1 MAMTKYPFIPQHLAV
16 RSMRDN
22 GYKNTAYALAELID
36 NSYQAIE
43 RVRTTDKSHHGLI
56 EVFVTEAREVVEQ
69 RERWRLREIAVLD
82 NGCGMNGETLQLAL
96 QFGNGTHLD
105 DREGI
110 GRFGMG
116 LPNSTVSQ
124 CRRADVWSWQSGIK
138 KAIHTYLDLGDIE
151 SKKVEEVPKPE
162 RKPVP
167 AKWVALSK
175 NANAATGTLVVWS
188 DLDRVNWRG
197 AKATLENT
205 EFLIGRIYRKL
216 IQKGM
221 VIRLAAIRDDK
232 LVFDQAARA
241 NDPLYLMSPTNTP
254 APFSSKPMYRT
265 WGKDGKQVFEIK
277 FRGKKHKVEVLLSW
291 ATDQARLTDDGTDP
305 GKKPYGQHAGKNVG
319 VSVVRGGRELVLD
332 DTWATRDLRE
342 RWWGAEISFPPAL
355 DEVFGVT
362 NNKQFANHFT
372 EMIRYFRDDEKT
384 DEWAE
389 VRQAWAEED
398 DPRLHLGT
406 ICNYLHTQLQSIRAH
421 LRQQVAG
428 RRSKSKQRH
437 DERVEAAATKKFDER
452 AQDHPTEQDR
462 EVPPKTTRDA
472 LESDLVNDKRYAKGD
487 AREIAKEVVNGG
499 FKVVFVKKSNDES
512 TAFFSPDL
520 LPGVTEVVFNTAHPA
535 YEMLIQMLDP
545 DIDGATEA
553 QLRQRLHNASDTLK
567 MLLCAWARY
576 EIEEKEGPRR
586 DKVKEVRRE
595 WGKMARSF
603 LVDLDIPPVDEEGE
617 E

>member
-1 MAMTKYPFIPQHLAV
+1 MTKYLFIPQHLAV

-36 NSYQAIE
+36 NSHQAIE
-43 RVRTTDKSHHGLI
+43 KVRATDKSHHGLI
-56 EVFVTEAREVVEQ
+56 EVFVTEARVVVEQ
-69 RERWRLREIAVLD
+69 RERWRLQEIAVFD
-82 NGCGMNGETLQLAL
+82 NGCGMAAETLQAAL
-96 QFGNGTHLD
+96 QFGNGAHLD

-124 CRRADVWSWQSGIK
+124 CSRADVWSWQNGIK
-138 KAIHTYLDLGDIE
+138 KSICTHLDLKAIE
-151 SKKVEEVPKPE
+151 SEAVEEVPKPI
-162 RKPVP
+162 KKSVP
-167 AKWVALSK
+167 AKWLALSH
-175 NANAATGTLVVWS
+175 NANATSGTLVVWS
-188 DLDRVNWRG
+188 LLDRVNWHG

-216 IQKGM
+216 IQKGL
-221 VIRLAAIRDDK
+221 VIRLAAVRDDAI
-232 LVFDQAARA
+232 VFDQPARA
-241 NDPLYLMSPTNTP
+241 NDPLYLMSPTNVP
-254 APFSSKPMYRT
+254 APFATKPMFRP
-265 WGKDGKQVFEIK
+265 WGKDGKQIFEIK
-277 FRGKKHKVEVLLSW
+277 LRGKKHKVEVLLSW
-291 ATDQARLTDDGTDP
+291 ATDEARRTEDGIDP

-319 VSVVRGGRELVLD
+319 VSVVRAGRELVLD

-384 DEWAE
+384 DEWADM
-389 VRQAWAEED
+389 RQEWKEED
-398 DPRLHLGT
+398 DPRVHLVD
-406 ICNYLHTQLQSIRAH
+406 ICNYLNTQLQQIRSQ
-421 LRQQVAG
+421 LRQQAAG

-462 EVPPKTTRDA
+462 AVSPKTTQDA
-472 LESDLVNDKRYAKGD
+472 LESDLVNDKRYAKRD
-487 AREIAKEVVNGG
+487 AREKALEVIHGG

-520 LPGVTEVVFNTAHPA
+520 LPGVTEIVFNTAHPA
-535 YEMLIQMLDP
+535 YEMLIEMLDP
-545 DIDGATEA
+545 DLEGGDEA
-553 QLRQRLHNASDTLK
+553 ELRQRLQNASVTLK

-586 DKVKEVRRE
+586 EKVKEVRRE
-595 WGKMARSF
+595 WGKMARAF
-603 LVDLDIPPVDEEGE
+603 LDDLDVQPVDDEER
-617 E
+617 